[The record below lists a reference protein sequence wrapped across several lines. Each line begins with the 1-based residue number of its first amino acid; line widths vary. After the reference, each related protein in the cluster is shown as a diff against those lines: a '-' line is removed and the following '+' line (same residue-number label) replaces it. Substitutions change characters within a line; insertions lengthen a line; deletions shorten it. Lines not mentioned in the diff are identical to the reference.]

1 MARRLLHCPLHRE
14 KPYIRV
20 RNFCN
25 AFVTIQEKGRD
36 RAKQRTRTLGISPPD
51 LKVGASAN
59 LATLT
64 QNFEIDQS
72 KSDIADQ
79 QSSSI
84 FVARV
89 EKQKTYEVTKP
100 QTIS

>member
-1 MARRLLHCPLHRE
+1 VA
-14 KPYIRV
+14 
-20 RNFCN
+20 
-25 AFVTIQEKGRD
+25 Q
-36 RAKQRTRTLGISPPD
+36 
-51 LKVGASAN
+51 N
-59 LATLT
+59 L
-64 QNFEIDQS
+64 EIDQS

-100 QTIS
+100 QTISWRDRHHWSRIVRIGLHRSVGAAGSVSGDDDHNLGRCRHGRSSQAT